1 MLVLRFLGSMP
12 EDPEILQIEIQEFL
26 SEHNV
31 QIRDEAIKEIE
42 KAFDNGEDAAEILV
56 IQYEEDGN
64 EYVMSL
70 SREAWLQF
78 LKDSLYS
85 LSEQDEFELCII
97 AKRLVDKLENL

>member
-1 MLVLRFLGSMP
+1 MVVLRFLGSMP
-12 EDPEILQIEIQEFL
+12 TDPEILKIEIQEFL

-42 KAFDNGEDAAEILV
+42 KAFEENADSAEILT
-56 IQYEEDGN
+56 IQYEEDNN

-70 SREAWLQF
+70 SRKSWLQF
-78 LKDSLYS
+78 LKDSLFS

-97 AKRLVDKLENL
+97 AKALVDKLENA